1 MAPRKYSP
9 PKITEEDVDTIMKL
23 CHCTVQTFES
33 IGDVFLINFNG
44 RHTSFSI
51 GSALLLAFRES
62 DGIEN
67 LRHRIILIY
76 LLYRSAE
83 LDGVAT
89 EDDILEHPFLSFF
102 LAVMEYNKDS
112 KDSSMEIEM
121 LGYPK
126 LGVREK
132 YITGCLLTGMLDR
145 ITNRTPVDITMMK
158 IPKQDFDITRHITA
172 LKNRQAKYPSVAS
185 VTAPAIIRILNER
198 TKNQDKLIGVESLAS
213 VLLPNLLINPYVF
226 EILPPS
232 FHRIIPSLMPPS
244 DDEFQFLYPF
254 ILDLLWMET
263 SVEKQDA
270 RALSTVSQIL
280 DPLTTVVHENQM
292 RKEKSEKI
300 ELKTSVISLLS
311 AKEVQPNSVDVSDK
325 TGSSLPSTMTSA
337 SDNQKFSGFCRTSS
351 IFVLSEENVDMI
363 TGADVT
369 QPEMDAT
376 VETAGLVAI
385 SSVSPVKKHPMTSV
399 EVAEL
404 LKKSLV
410 SIITRTEAQKLAEA
424 IAKDPSLAKFI
435 DIPLTKFDKYIDD
448 NPAIAAAVIV
458 ARITQNCNELPQF
471 FQLLAGMKISV
482 QAMEVV
488 NRLCT
493 QVEFPQEYL
502 NNYIA
507 TCVRRCEEPDQTPFM
522 QCRQVRVVCVFLS
535 SLIRSRTW
543 DVRPLS
549 VELQAFVL
557 KFNHVREAA
566 SLYQAILM
574 ALQPSTDSVISCSS
588 STLGLSTVT
597 GSITT
602 VMTPSVSMSN
612 WKGQPLLEYLS
623 GRTIDQLDKLY
634 SSPAVSFAI
643 FRLLPELS
651 QQLILK
657 TLWLCG
663 YDKKCEWRAWSAPD
677 FETSVMNHID
687 GLRKL
692 RIITGDEKV
701 MLNPLYRRAYLKATR
716 IGLCKASE
724 LNLVTDCDE
733 RTRKSGNKDLGK
745 KAIARWECILH
756 YLALPSQKSEQ
767 GVSGTTKMLFRS
779 AGLTSSESDSGN
791 MEITSAGFQFLLLN
805 RSEQIWTYLLHY
817 FHMQEIAGIDIIKEL
832 DFLFRLTLYSG
843 NTSGGTSFANGS
855 DYKDR
860 HASSRAFLI
869 DESWSGLIKDFLMH
883 LRELGLVFIRK
894 RKDGFFFLTPLL
906 NHLTSA
912 FYASETNIENR
923 NQSGFVIVETNYRV
937 YAYTDSSLQLAIL
950 STFTEMLYRFNDMS
964 VGVLSREA
972 IRRAF
977 QVGITASQI
986 IAFLRTN
993 AHPTT
998 LTITTE
1004 YGGVMQSLP
1013 ITVAD
1018 QIRLWEDERRRLIF
1032 CNAAIYSSFESE
1044 SEYLGLKEYVSSQA
1058 ILLWYDD
1065 VQKLV
1070 VITEEGHESVKAWWK
1085 MKASKN
1091 GS

>member
-1 MAPRKYSP
+1 
-9 PKITEEDVDTIMKL
+9 
-23 CHCTVQTFES
+23 
-33 IGDVFLINFNG
+33 
-44 RHTSFSI
+44 
-51 GSALLLAFRES
+51 
-62 DGIEN
+62 
-67 LRHRIILIY
+67 
-76 LLYRSAE
+76 
-83 LDGVAT
+83 
-89 EDDILEHPFLSFF
+89 
-102 LAVMEYNKDS
+102 
-112 KDSSMEIEM
+112 
-121 LGYPK
+121 
-126 LGVREK
+126 
-132 YITGCLLTGMLDR
+132 
-145 ITNRTPVDITMMK
+145 
-158 IPKQDFDITRHITA
+158 
-172 LKNRQAKYPSVAS
+172 
-185 VTAPAIIRILNER
+185 
-198 TKNQDKLIGVESLAS
+198 
-213 VLLPNLLINPYVF
+213 
-226 EILPPS
+226 
-232 FHRIIPSLMPPS
+232 
-244 DDEFQFLYPF
+244 
-254 ILDLLWMET
+254 
-263 SVEKQDA
+263 
-270 RALSTVSQIL
+270 
-280 DPLTTVVHENQM
+280 
-292 RKEKSEKI
+292 
-300 ELKTSVISLLS
+300 
-311 AKEVQPNSVDVSDK
+311 
-325 TGSSLPSTMTSA
+325 
-337 SDNQKFSGFCRTSS
+337 
-351 IFVLSEENVDMI
+351 
-363 TGADVT
+363 
-369 QPEMDAT
+369 
-376 VETAGLVAI
+376 
-385 SSVSPVKKHPMTSV
+385 
-399 EVAEL
+399 
-404 LKKSLV
+404 
-410 SIITRTEAQKLAEA
+410 
-424 IAKDPSLAKFI
+424 
-435 DIPLTKFDKYIDD
+435 
-448 NPAIAAAVIV
+448 
-458 ARITQNCNELPQF
+458 
-471 FQLLAGMKISV
+471 
-482 QAMEVV
+482 
-488 NRLCT
+488 
-493 QVEFPQEYL
+493 
-502 NNYIA
+502 
-507 TCVRRCEEPDQTPFM
+507 
-522 QCRQVRVVCVFLS
+522 
-535 SLIRSRTW
+535 
-543 DVRPLS
+543 
-549 VELQAFVL
+549 
-557 KFNHVREAA
+557 
-566 SLYQAILM
+566 
-574 ALQPSTDSVISCSS
+574 
-588 STLGLSTVT
+588 
-597 GSITT
+597 
-602 VMTPSVSMSN
+602 MSN

-745 KAIARWECILH
+745 KQLR
-756 YLALPSQKSEQ
+756 
-767 GVSGTTKMLFRS
+767 
-779 AGLTSSESDSGN
+779 DGN
-791 MEITSAGFQFLLLN
+791 AYCT
-805 RSEQIWTYLLHY
+805 IWLYRLRK
-817 FHMQEIAGIDIIKEL
+817 ANKA
-832 DFLFRLTLYSG
+832 FRLTLYSG

-869 DESWSGLIKDFLMH
+869 DESW
-883 LRELGLVFIRK
+883 
-894 RKDGFFFLTPLL
+894 FFFLTPLL